1 MFDLCLQNSCEKNQ
15 EESVDNYVTRLRKLA
30 SSCEFGTLTD
40 KLIRDRLV
48 IGLIDTATK
57 ENLLRKKSHTFDK
70 AIDNAR
76 SNKITSKQ
84 LESINSGTTGP
95 LKEDV
100 NLVAKGKSRGFK
112 KQPNRKSKKK
122 SKRGKNRPS
131 FRNKKCM
138 NCGTLYKRNER
149 PAYNQKCAYCHK
161 WHHFASVCMAKKKDE
176 VKFLQ
181 KSYQMTA
188 QIQKNQFS
196 KWKIFRPWSP
206 VVSSAST
213 VNKTS

>member
-1 MFDLCLQNSCEKNQ
+1 MFDLCLQNSCEQNQ

-30 SSCEFGTLTD
+30 SSCEFGTLTE
-40 KLIRDRLV
+40 KFIRDRLV

-57 ENLLRKKSHTFDK
+57 ENLLRKKSHTLDK

-76 SNKITSKQ
+76 ANKITSKQ

-112 KQPNRKSKKK
+112 KQPNRKSEKKVNEEK
-122 SKRGKNRPS
+122 IVPLLEIGSARTVVLYTNETNARSTTQKGVTVTNGIILLVCVCPRRKMRSNS
-131 FRNKKCM
+131 YKK
-138 NCGTLYKRNER
+138 
-149 PAYNQKCAYCHK
+149 A
-161 WHHFASVCMAKKKDE
+161 
-176 VKFLQ
+176 
-181 KSYQMTA
+181 MTA

-196 KWKIFRPWSP
+196 KWKIFRPWSL